1 MKKSLSKLFF
11 CAFVFIFFLVYILR
25 KIEFSLKK
33 CYNNIVYK
41 GEGPMKTIIIE
52 SDYIQLGQFLKFAQ
66 LITNGGEAKH
76 YLLSHVV
83 LVNQQ
88 LENRRGR
95 KLYPEDQVQV
105 DKEIYLIQK
114 K

>member
-1 MKKSLSKLFF
+1 M
-11 CAFVFIFFLVYILR
+11 
-25 KIEFSLKK
+25 
-33 CYNNIVYK
+33 
-41 GEGPMKTIIIE
+41 
-52 SDYIQLGQFLKFAQ
+52 GQFLKFAQ

-95 KLYPEDQVQV
+95 KLYPEDQVQI
-105 DKEIYLIQK
+105 DKEIYLVSKEMKILQLK
-114 K
+114 IKHFRNIDFLDLNLKSRNKYFLWK